1 LAYAIITLLVLVAL
15 IPLCIG
21 VFYRVY
27 CKNNRK
33 SNWTL
38 EHGSHTNPAYNKSK
52 DDQTDIINPPYV
64 SHSTQTTDTPIR
76 I

>member
-1 LAYAIITLLVLVAL
+1 LAYAVIILLVLVAL
-15 IPLCIG
+15 IPLCLG

-27 CKNNRK
+27 CNENRR

-52 DDQTDIINPPYV
+52 DDQTDVSVPSYV
-64 SHSTQTTDTPIR
+64 SHATQTTDTPIR

>member
-1 LAYAIITLLVLVAL
+1 LAYAIIVLLVLVAL
-15 IPLCIG
+15 IPLCIA

-27 CKNNRK
+27 CRQNRT

-38 EHGSHTNPAYNKSK
+38 EHGSHTNLAYNKSK
-52 DDQTDIINPPYV
+52 DDKTDVSVPAYV
-64 SHSTQTTDTPIR
+64 SHSTQTIDTPIR